1 MRIGYRLT
9 QEEATYKDKQIQNRL
24 EVQTG
29 NKQFVPQIISTP
41 FFENRYHKI
50 ADLAD
55 VALQG
60 KNRAAARN
68 AAATPANNRFISS
81 PVGSVPQ
88 VMAFILPFSPS
99 ENQ

>member
-29 NKQFVPQIISTP
+29 NKQFAPQIILTP

-50 ADLAD
+50 ADLAERCC
-55 VALQG
+55 LFCG
-60 KNRAAARN
+60 ISTSFCGLNRKIN
-68 AAATPANNRFISS
+68 KFTVLHKTFT
-81 PVGSVPQ
+81 
-88 VMAFILPFSPS
+88 AFAYRIRAPPS
-99 ENQ
+99 EV